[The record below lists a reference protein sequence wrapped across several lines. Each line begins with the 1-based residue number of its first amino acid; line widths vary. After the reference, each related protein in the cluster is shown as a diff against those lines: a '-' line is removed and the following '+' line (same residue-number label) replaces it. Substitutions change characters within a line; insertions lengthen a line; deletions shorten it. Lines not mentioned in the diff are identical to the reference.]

1 MPETQREMMTD
12 KTLAHAME
20 AAKAIAANQR
30 ARKAA
35 RKGSHQQNEAIEHL
49 ARKYAY
55 LKRRRDA
62 VLPATSDFSNEAHTG
77 RVSDA
82 LDAVL
87 KRQPE
92 KRYWVP
98 EVLEVKAVTYLANL

>member
-12 KTLAHAME
+12 KTLANTMA
-20 AAKAIAANQR
+20 AAKAIAANQKG
-30 ARKAA
+30 RKAA
-35 RKGSHQQNEAIEHL
+35 RKESHQQNEAIERL

-62 VLPATSDFSNEAHTG
+62 DLPATSDFSNELHTG

-98 EVLEVKAVTYLANL
+98 EGSRGF